1 MQSPYRWIVKNVIYS
16 IGSVLVT
23 GSKYGTTKLWDM
35 KEHKCTCTFEDCHSD
50 EITCVIM
57 KVSYKLTMLQCLY
70 KNLASQ

>member
-1 MQSPYRWIVKNVIYS
+1 MTVIYS

-23 GSKYGTTKLWDM
+23 GSKYGTAKLWDM

-57 KVSYKLTMLQCLY
+57 KVSYELTMSRMSCNAYLCSTSY
-70 KNLASQ
+70 TIV